1 MDGLI
6 SIISHENENCY
17 IVDSVVRSFKSTP
30 AFVARWDYPHWVLS
44 EDLDASRAA
53 KPGAKK
59 KQGDDKLL
67 ANIPHGQD
75 NALFINQ
82 LDLGMTKANFNKRR
96 AEIDAIKVVKSVN
109 SAGRIENA
117 YYQ

>member
-1 MDGLI
+1 M
-6 SIISHENENCY
+6 SHKNA
-17 IVDSVVRSFKSTP
+17 VVRSFKTTP

-67 ANIPHGQD
+67 AKITHGQD

-82 LDLGMTKANFNKRR
+82 LDLDMTKDNFNKRR
-96 AEIDAIKVVKSVN
+96 AKIDAIKVVKSVN
-109 SAGRIENA
+109 TAGRIENA